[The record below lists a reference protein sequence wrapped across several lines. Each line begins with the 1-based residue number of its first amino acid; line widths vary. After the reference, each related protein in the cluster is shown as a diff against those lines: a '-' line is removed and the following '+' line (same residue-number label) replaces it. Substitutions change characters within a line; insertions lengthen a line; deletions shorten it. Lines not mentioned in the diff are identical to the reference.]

1 MNTFCVYRHIF
12 PNGKSYIGISKDAEK
27 RWRNGK
33 GYETQQKMQRAIVKY
48 GWDNVQHIILADRLT
63 KELAMQLEQHYI
75 AEYDSI
81 KNGYNATVGGD
92 NIRTT
97 YLDPYV
103 LEMIR
108 SHIRFFPNIGGI
120 ASIAYGDRL
129 QKDAAGFWNEAAR
142 AITKKHRLYSASDEI
157 DVSEFWYYIGQYL
170 DLYCLMQSGVD
181 VSDWHEKPIEQAKY
195 DIFIGKG

>member
-1 MNTFCVYRHIF
+1 MNTFCVYRHVF

-81 KNGYNATVGGD
+81 KNGYNATIGGD
-92 NIRTT
+92 NIKTA

-103 LEMIR
+103 LGMIR
-108 SHIRFFPNIGGI
+108 GHIRFFPNVDGA
-120 ASIAYGDRL
+120 ASIANGDRL
-129 QKDAAGFWNEAAR
+129 EKEAAAFWNEAAKAVTR
-142 AITKKHRLYSASDEI
+142 KHRLYSATDER
-157 DVSEFWYYIGQYL
+157 DVCEFWYYIGQYL
-170 DLYCLMQSGVD
+170 DLYCMMQSGID
-181 VSDWHEKPIEQAKY
+181 VSDWREKPIEQAIY
-195 DIFIGKG
+195 DILIGKG

>member
-81 KNGYNATVGGD
+81 KNGYNATIGGD
-92 NIRTT
+92 NIKTA

-103 LEMIR
+103 LRMIR
-108 SHIRFFPNIGGI
+108 SAMRYFPEVEGLYII
-120 ASIAYGDRL
+120 ANGDRFD
-129 QKDAAGFWNEAAR
+129 KEASGFWNEAAR
-142 AITKKHRLYSASDEI
+142 AVMMKHRKYSTTDEM
-157 DVSEFWYYIGQYL
+157 DVGEFWYYIGQYF
-170 DLYCLMQSGVD
+170 DLYCKMESGID
-181 VSDWHEKPIEQAKY
+181 VSSWCEIPIQDAIY
-195 DIFIGKG
+195 GYYHVKG